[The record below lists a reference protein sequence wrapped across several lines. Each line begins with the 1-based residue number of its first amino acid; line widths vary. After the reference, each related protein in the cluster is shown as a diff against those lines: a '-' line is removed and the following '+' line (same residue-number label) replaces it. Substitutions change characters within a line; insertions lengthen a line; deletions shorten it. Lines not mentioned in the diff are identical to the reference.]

1 MYFLIPY
8 GTATTVFF
16 PMVKR
21 SVVDLAVSADWTPVN
36 SDTRISIDGASDSY
50 VTGTVTAVATAT
62 ALWSLALS
70 ATETQGRFLSV
81 RILDAATKAVEDQAL
96 FFQTYGNSSASIV
109 RNISTDPATANVT
122 QWSGTSVAT
131 PDTAGYPKVTVKSG
145 TGTGEINLSSGVADA
160 DMVKVSTD
168 ATAANNLEAILDG
181 TGGATLYATLY
192 GSVLGSVTGSVA
204 SVTGNVGGNVAG
216 NVVGSVASVTAAVG
230 ITSNIKKNQALAK
243 FPFILTDSS
252 THLPVAGKTPTVT
265 RSLDGAAFAAGNLA
279 NVAELSDGVYTVDF
293 AAGDLNANVVILKA
307 TAAGCDTTLRDIIT
321 SP

>member
-1 MYFLIPY
+1 M
-8 GTATTVFF
+8 G
-16 PMVKR
+16 
-21 SVVDLAVSADWTPVN
+21 
-36 SDTRISIDGASDSY
+36 
-50 VTGTVTAVATAT
+50 
-62 ALWSLALS
+62 
-70 ATETQGRFLSV
+70 
-81 RILDAATKAVEDQAL
+81 
-96 FFQTYGNSSASIV
+96 
-109 RNISTDPATANVT
+109 
-122 QWSGTSVAT
+122 T
-131 PDTAGYPKVTVKSG
+131 PDTAGYPKVTIKSG
-145 TGTGEINLSSGVADA
+145 TGTGELNLSSGVADA

-168 ATAANNLEAILDG
+168 ATAANNLESMLDG
-181 TGGATLYATLY
+181 TGGVTLSTAVSGNITGNLS
-192 GSVLGSVTGSVA
+192 GSVGSVTGA
-204 SVTGNVGGNVAG
+204 VG
-216 NVVGSVASVTAAVG
+216 SVTAAVG